1 MEKSKILLMGLGQCG
16 CNLSDEMITKN
27 KRYAGV
33 FINSSLGDLANIKN
47 ANSNNTFTF
56 NGTDGAGRNRK
67 LAQSFI
73 QDDIVRFSS
82 FLTKF
87 SQFKT
92 IVIFTSLDGGTG
104 SGSLPFTIKVLKKL
118 FKDVVINVIGVLPRL
133 DEDKLKLDNTLDCL
147 AELEPLLKIINSIR
161 FIDNNTRDTY
171 EEINSEAL
179 EDFDLAYS
187 IVGKHQQGNIDMQDS
202 FNINTSQGYS
212 VVLRLPDRCVNLD
225 EVIQVARANSVY
237 ALPDQLTCTYA
248 GINVKEGK
256 YNVNELKRKFT
267 ATNTIYTTYNQ
278 DKFNVVVL
286 SGCAM
291 PKYAIGLIELEKEN
305 REDELR
311 KLNNPTENLG
321 FGLKDKSSNN
331 LPSTLNIK
339 ENVIV
344 SDDDI
349 SEDMFDADFFRI

>member
-1 MEKSKILLMGLGQCG
+1 MEKSKILLIGLGQCG
-16 CNLSDEMITKN
+16 CNLVDEMITKN

-33 FINSSLGDLANIKN
+33 FINSSIGDLANIKN

-73 QDDIVRFSS
+73 QDDIMRLSS

-92 IVIFTSLDGGTG
+92 MVLFSSLDGGTG
-104 SGSLPFTIKVLKKL
+104 SGSLPFMIKVVKKL
-118 FKDVVINVIGVLPRL
+118 FKDAVVNVIGVLPRL

-147 AELEPLLKIINSIR
+147 SELEPLLPHINSIR

-171 EEINSEAL
+171 AEINSEAL
-179 EDFDLAYS
+179 EDFDLSYS
-187 IVGKHQQGNIDMQDS
+187 IVGKHQEGNIDMQDS
-202 FNINTSQGYS
+202 FNVNTAQGYTFT
-212 VVLRLPDRCVNLD
+212 LRLPDRCVNLD
-225 EVIQVARANSVY
+225 EVVQVAKDSSVY
-237 ALPDQLTCTYA
+237 ALPDSFTCTYA

-256 YNVNELKRKFT
+256 YNVNEIKKKIT
-267 ATNTIYTTYNQ
+267 STNTVYTTYN
-278 DKFNVVVL
+278 DNKFNVVVL

-291 PKYAIGLIELEKEN
+291 PKDSIKLIELERDK
-305 REDELR
+305 REQEL
-311 KLNNPTENLG
+311 KNVGNPDLG
-321 FGLKDKSSNN
+321 FGLSTKATNN
-331 LPSTLNIK
+331 ISTQNTK

-349 SEDMFDADFFRI
+349 SEDMFNADFFRL